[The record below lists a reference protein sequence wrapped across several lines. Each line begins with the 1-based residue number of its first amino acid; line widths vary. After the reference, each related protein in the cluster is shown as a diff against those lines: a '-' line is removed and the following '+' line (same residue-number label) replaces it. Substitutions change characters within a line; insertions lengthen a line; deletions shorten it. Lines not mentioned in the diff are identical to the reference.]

1 MLKIQLVT
9 VATFQM
15 FSSDMEL
22 MSTVLDIAFPSSEN
36 SGKYCSRRLVMRN
49 KQLQNAKLFLKIH
62 DL

>member
-1 MLKIQLVT
+1 MLKIQLVI

-22 MSTVLDIAFPSSEN
+22 MSTILDSAFPSSGN
-36 SGKYCSRRLVMRN
+36 SGQYCTRRLRN
-49 KQLQNAKLFLKIH
+49 KQLQNAKLFLRIQ